1 MTKNQKPAE
10 LSPEEFTGLKLEMP
24 KTSAAGLAGVFAA
37 VKHVLGAMNPARA
50 SKVLFELN
58 QKGGTDCPGCA
69 WPDPEDRSKLG
80 EYCENGAK
88 AIAEESTTQKLE
100 ASFFEKYSLQE
111 LSNQSDFWIGKRG
124 RITQP
129 MYLEKGQ
136 THYKE
141 ITWEKAFSIIAKNLN
156 ELEDPNDAAFYTSG
170 RTSNEAAFLY
180 QLMVRMYGTN
190 NLPDCSNMCH
200 ESSGVALTETLGI
213 GKGSVTLEDF
223 NKAEVIMVIG
233 QNPGTNHP
241 RMLSALKK
249 AKEKGAKII
258 SINPLPETG
267 LIKFKDPQSL
277 KGLTGKGTDLSD
289 LFLQVRINGDV
300 ALLKAIGII
309 LLEMEEES
317 GGVLDLDF
325 IRERT
330 FGFEAYK
337 TGASSSSAAC
347 DSSSDSASFDSPRSL
362 LDSVKKE
369 NPGEQVQ
376 GGASESQQPLQG
388 AEALETQHSPNPN
401 SPNQNKTKQ
410 TLKTP
415 QRAEALEA
423 QHDPNPPNKVKTKQT
438 SNTTQRAE
446 ALEAH
451 LNDLAKNA
459 GIRLEKIYEAA
470 EMLASNSKIIACWAM
485 GLTQHKNGVD
495 NIKEVVNLLLMKGSI
510 GKEGAGTCPVR
521 GHSNVQGDRTMGI
534 WEKPQAEFLDS
545 LENVFGFKAPRRHGL
560 DVVESIKKMHS
571 QKGMVFFAMGGNFL
585 SAAPDTS
592 FTADALRNCKL
603 TVHVSTKLNR
613 SHLVPGDEA
622 LILPSLGRSDQ
633 DLQGGVSQFV
643 SVENSM
649 GIVHSSSGKLKPL
662 SSKLKSEPAIV
673 CELAQALFGDKYKV
687 DWLAMAKNYDLIR
700 DKIEACIPGFENY
713 NKRVR
718 EPSGFY
724 LPNGP
729 RKGEFLTQ
737 NKKAHFSVTQVPDFN
752 LETNQYLMAT
762 VRTHDQFNTTIYGL
776 NDRYRGIM
784 NERRVI
790 LMNPLDMENAE
801 LKSGDVVD
809 IYSHFRGEK
818 RCAPRFLV
826 IPFDVSRNCTIT
838 YFPETNV
845 LVPIDSAADNSNTP
859 TSKMVKVS
867 LEKVD
872 V

>member
-1 MTKNQKPAE
+1 MEAKEYPKNKSLTKDQKPAE
-10 LSPEEFTGLKLEMP
+10 LSPEKFTGLKLEKP
-24 KTSAAGLAGVFAA
+24 KTSAAGLPGVVAA
-37 VKHVLGAMNPARA
+37 VKHILGAMNPLRA

-58 QKGGTDCPGCA
+58 QKGGIDCPGCA
-69 WPDPEDRSKLG
+69 WPDPDDRSKLG

-100 ASFFEKYSLQE
+100 PSFFKKNSLQE
-111 LSNQSDFWIGKRG
+111 LSEQSDFWIGKRG

-136 THYKE
+136 NHYSE
-141 ITWEKAFSIIAKNLN
+141 ISWKKAYALIAKNLK
-156 ELEDPNDAAFYTSG
+156 ELEDPNDAVFYTSG

-200 ESSGVALTETLGI
+200 ESSGVGLSETLGI
-213 GKGSVTLEDF
+213 GKGSVTLDDF

-241 RMLSALKK
+241 RMLTALKK
-249 AKEKGAKII
+249 AKENGAKII

-267 LIKFKDPQSL
+267 LLNFKDPQSL
-277 KGLTGKGTDLSD
+277 KGITGKGSDLTD

-300 ALLKAIGII
+300 PLLKAIGKI
-309 LLEMEEES
+309 LLEKEAET
-317 GGVLDLDF
+317 GGVLDKDF
-325 IRERT
+325 IENRT
-330 FGFEAYK
+330 FGFKEYS
-337 TGASSSSAAC
+337 TSLASSASATE
-347 DSSSDSASFDSPRSL
+347 
-362 LDSVKKE
+362 VE
-369 NPGEQVQ
+369 Y
-376 GGASESQQPLQG
+376 
-388 AEALETQHSPNPN
+388 PNNQINN
-401 SPNQNKTKQ
+401 SPGK
-410 TLKTP
+410 
-415 QRAEALEA
+415 RAEALEA
-423 QHDPNPPNKVKTKQT
+423 L
-438 SNTTQRAE
+438 E
-446 ALEAH
+446 ALAT
-451 LNDLAKNA
+451 NA
-459 GIRLEKIYEAA
+459 GVPLKKIYEAA
-470 EMLASNSKIIACWAM
+470 DLLANNSKIIACWAM

-495 NIKEVVNLLLMKGSI
+495 NIKEVVNLLLLKGSI

-534 WEKPQAEFLDS
+534 WEKPQDSFIDALEKEFQ
-545 LENVFGFKAPRRHGL
+545 FRAPRRHGL
-560 DVVESIKKMHS
+560 DVVEAIKKMHS

-585 SAAPDTS
+585 SASPDTS

-613 SHLVPGDEA
+613 SHLVPGEEA

-633 DLQGGVSQFV
+633 DFQEGVSQFV

-673 CELAQALFGDKYKV
+673 CELAQALFEDKFDT
-687 DWLAMAKNYDLIR
+687 DWEAMSKNYDFIR
-700 DKIEACIPGFENY
+700 DKIEACIPGFDDY
-713 NKRVR
+713 NIRVR
-718 EPSGFY
+718 EASGFY

-729 RKGEFLTQ
+729 REGKFSTKNQ
-737 NKKAHFSVTQVPDFN
+737 KAHFSVTSVPEIN
-752 LETNQYLMAT
+752 LESNQYLMAT

-790 LMNPLDMENAE
+790 LMNPADMEIAD

-809 IYSHFRGEK
+809 IYSHFKGEE

-826 IPFDVSRNCTIT
+826 VPYDVSRNCTIT

-845 LVPIDSAADNSNTP
+845 LVPIDSAADKSNTP
-859 TSKMVKVS
+859 TSKMVKIS